1 MPTNCNWAFRVKP
14 CKGNDFIPVF
24 FHVKVQYF
32 SSAFYRGGVSYF
44 WTPIFISSKWLYN
57 YTFQSAVS
65 NKCLPYQL
73 LLATSTSDIPISA
86 DSKYIHLCQ
95 INEKLLCLVSWI
107 KIAQAQKNIYTFT
120 TTNTINLAIWIL
132 IHKT

>member
-1 MPTNCNWAFRVKP
+1 MPTNCNWAFRVP

-32 SSAFYRGGVSYF
+32 SSAFYRGGFLTFGHQYLF
-44 WTPIFISSKWLYN
+44 RPNDYIITPFK
-57 YTFQSAVS
+57 V
-65 NKCLPYQL
+65 PYQTNACHTSCYL
-73 LLATSTSDIPISA
+73 LLDSTSDIPISA